1 MYSAA
6 LTQQAALITRK
17 RKVDKDLDTLKA
29 EWKARA
35 EGIAHDRSLA
45 RRGRTQDGRQSLKTS
60 RGRPYVRTE
69 QELRPEPPGLSV
81 REVVWRAVEHLA
93 ERASV
98 FRESDLRAIAL
109 SHAPGRHEL
118 GEIDAAGTGL
128 LADGHL
134 VEARVR
140 GGRSF
145 VTGDALRSEREIVA
159 GMRDGIGAAEALT
172 EEARVSERLDR
183 TTLTEGQR
191 EAVRTMLL
199 SRDRIV
205 AVQGAAGTGKTT
217 MLSEALGLIGERKAI
232 PSRRHSAAMLSSPRS
247 PSSTMRIFS
256 SAEYCLR
263 VRRHM
268 SRTAFSG
275 SGEAGSTSGSDRTC
289 AEETPL
295 PESRSAGSVAV

>member
-1 MYSAA
+1 MIGRVPGFEIAGYPRELLDAFSSRRREILAWLDAHGLPYSSA

-17 RKVDKDLDTLKA
+17 RKVDKALDTLKA

-35 EGIAHDRSLA
+35 EEIAHDRSLA
-45 RRGRTQDGRQSLKTS
+45 RRGRAQDRRQSRKTS

-69 QELRPEPPGLSV
+69 QELRPESPGLSV

-118 GEIDAAGTGL
+118 GEIDAAVTGL

-172 EEARVSERLDR
+172 EEARVSHRMDR
-183 TTLTEGQR
+183 R
-191 EAVRTMLL
+191 
-199 SRDRIV
+199 
-205 AVQGAAGTGKTT
+205 
-217 MLSEALGLIGERKAI
+217 
-232 PSRRHSAAMLSSPRS
+232 PSPRGRGRRCARS
-247 PSSTMRIFS
+247 CCRATGSSRCR
-256 SAEYCLR
+256 A
-263 VRRHM
+263 RRG
-268 SRTAFSG
+268 RA
-275 SGEAGSTSGSDRTC
+275 RQRCC
-289 AEETPL
+289 A
-295 PESRSAGSVAV
+295 RRWV